1 MLRIIGGDAKGRRL
15 KGPKGLEFRP
25 TTGRVKEFVFS
36 IIGPDLYEAQ
46 VLDLFAGSGSLGIE
60 ALSRGAVKVTFVEQ
74 CREHVRLIEQN
85 VALCHFEAKSRLLKG
100 DVFKV
105 IKYLGKQPSKFDIIL
120 ADPPFRQSLH
130 TAIVLAVA
138 QQKIL
143 QKNGML
149 IIEHQI
155 DDILKQESNLH
166 LIRQR
171 HFGHC
176 MVSIYD

>member
-1 MLRIIGGDAKGRRL
+1 MIRIIGGDSKGRKL

-36 IIGPDLYEAQ
+36 VIGPGLYEAQ

-60 ALSRGAVKVTFVEQ
+60 ALSRGAVGVTFIEQ
-74 CREHVRLIEQN
+74 CREYVRLVEQN
-85 VALCHFEAKSRLLKG
+85 VALCHLQAKSRILKG

-105 IKYLGKQPSKFDIIL
+105 LKYLGKQFLKYDIIL
-120 ADPPFRQSLH
+120 ADPPFKLSLH
-130 TAIVLAVA
+130 TAIVMAVE

-143 QKNGML
+143 QKSGVL
-149 IIEHQI
+149 IIEHQM
-155 DDILKQESNLH
+155 DDILKQESNFH

-171 HFGHC
+171 RFGHC
-176 MVSIYD
+176 MVSIY